1 MLLFV
6 SAGELN
12 PSASLIVLIKGE
24 EHLLCTLEKGSVL
37 QQKLDLQLTEAVT
50 FMVEGTGEYFAV

>member
-1 MLLFV
+1 M